1 MEKGLYAGDSGIL
14 LAPALQQG
22 KRAGQ
27 DSGPHWKARDGKYR
41 SHDHAAGRG
50 RGVLNRQI
58 EKGKVQM
65 QKAKFF
71 VFQFTLC
78 ILSWLLLPSLAPA
91 YALEKVRVG
100 LSVRNVVFLPFYY
113 AQDRRIYQ
121 KHGLEVELI
130 QMRSDL
136 QTVGVVSGEIDYYP
150 AIGPA
155 ILAVQSGMPLGAVVV
170 FYRAPLFSLVSQ
182 SQLGSPKELEGKK
195 VAVSRIGS
203 DSHRYAVLML
213 ERSGV
218 DAKKVTFIQTG
229 NTAVS
234 LTALQQVSVEAA
246 VLSPP
251 FTGQMAQKG
260 FKVLAKSRNLIES
273 PWLGL
278 VTSRQKIQRQ
288 SAQVKSMI
296 RAVSETLGEI
306 LRERARVISYIR
318 DSFSVSEPIATEAYE
333 EIRGVILANLM
344 MPENRLQEYLEGAHR
359 RGELNRMLQVNEVFD
374 YSLLKEIQ

>member
-1 MEKGLYAGDSGIL
+1 
-14 LAPALQQG
+14 
-22 KRAGQ
+22 
-27 DSGPHWKARDGKYR
+27 
-41 SHDHAAGRG
+41 
-50 RGVLNRQI
+50 
-58 EKGKVQM
+58 M

-155 ILAVQSGMPLGAVVV
+155 ILAVQSGMPLRAVVV

-288 SAQVKSMI
+288 PAQVKSMI

-306 LRERARVISYIR
+306 LRERARVIAYLLVR
-318 DSFSVSEPIATEAYE
+318 LSFSVSEPIATEAYE

>member
-1 MEKGLYAGDSGIL
+1 M
-14 LAPALQQG
+14 
-22 KRAGQ
+22 
-27 DSGPHWKARDGKYR
+27 
-41 SHDHAAGRG
+41 
-50 RGVLNRQI
+50 
-58 EKGKVQM
+58 
-65 QKAKFF
+65 
-71 VFQFTLC
+71 
-78 ILSWLLLPSLAPA
+78 
-91 YALEKVRVG
+91 EKVRVG

-113 AQDRRIYQ
+113 AQHRRIYQ

-136 QTVGVVSGEIDYYP
+136 QTVGVASGEIDYYP

-155 ILAVQSGMPLGAVVV
+155 ILAVQGGMPLRAVVV

-234 LTALQQVSVEAA
+234 LTALQQVSVEA
-246 VLSPP
+246 
-251 FTGQMAQKG
+251 
-260 FKVLAKSRNLIES
+260 
-273 PWLGL
+273 
-278 VTSRQKIQRQ
+278 
-288 SAQVKSMI
+288 
-296 RAVSETLGEI
+296 
-306 LRERARVISYIR
+306 
-318 DSFSVSEPIATEAYE
+318 YE

-374 YSLLKEIQ
+374 YSLLKEVQ

>member
-1 MEKGLYAGDSGIL
+1 
-14 LAPALQQG
+14 
-22 KRAGQ
+22 
-27 DSGPHWKARDGKYR
+27 
-41 SHDHAAGRG
+41 
-50 RGVLNRQI
+50 
-58 EKGKVQM
+58 M

-155 ILAVQSGMPLGAVVV
+155 ILAVQSGMPLRAVVV

>member
-1 MEKGLYAGDSGIL
+1 MQSFNRPLKKAHMLRCARNASLDVLKGVRLRSAIDFSAPRLWDLFDRPENLRREESHSENMFDKKRLILVAL
-14 LAPALQQG
+14 LATVGLALADPA
-22 KRAGQ
+22 
-27 DSGPHWKARDGKYR
+27 
-41 SHDHAAGRG
+41 
-50 RGVLNRQI
+50 V
-58 EKGKVQM
+58 
-65 QKAKFF
+65 
-71 VFQFTLC
+71 
-78 ILSWLLLPSLAPA
+78 
-91 YALEKVRVG
+91 ALEKVRVG

-113 AQDRRIYQ
+113 ARDTKIYQ

-155 ILAVQSGMPLGAVVV
+155 ILAVQGGMPLRAVVV

-288 SAQVKSMI
+288 PAQVKGMI

-306 LRERARVISYIR
+306 LREKARVISYIR

>member
-1 MEKGLYAGDSGIL
+1 MQSFNRPLKKAHMLRCARNASLDVLKRVRLRSAIDFSAPRLWDLFDRPENLRREESHSENMFDKKRLILVAL
-14 LAPALQQG
+14 LATVGLALADPA
-22 KRAGQ
+22 
-27 DSGPHWKARDGKYR
+27 
-41 SHDHAAGRG
+41 
-50 RGVLNRQI
+50 V
-58 EKGKVQM
+58 
-65 QKAKFF
+65 
-71 VFQFTLC
+71 
-78 ILSWLLLPSLAPA
+78 
-91 YALEKVRVG
+91 ALEKVRVG

-113 AQDRRIYQ
+113 ARDTKIYQ

-155 ILAVQSGMPLGAVVV
+155 ILAVQGGMPLRAVVV

-288 SAQVKSMI
+288 PAQVKGMI

-306 LRERARVISYIR
+306 LREKARVISYIR
-318 DSFSVSEPIATEAYE
+318 DSFSVSEPIAAEAYE
-333 EIRGVILANLM
+333 EIRGVILADLM